1 MATNQYFKNKVV
13 SEQQLYEDIIIE
25 ALQMYGQDVYY
36 LPREIINKDQLFL
49 DDVPSRFS
57 DAYKIEMYIENTE
70 GFEGEG
76 DLFTKFGIELR
87 DQANFVVSRKR
98 WTQLIGSNLEK
109 QNFRPREGDLIYL
122 TLTNSCF
129 EIRRVETETPF
140 YQLSQ
145 LPTFR
150 LQCELFEYGGE
161 DFDTGIDT
169 VSGQKRPKNAENNQI
184 HGEADLMGLKVVA
197 NVDDIGS
204 EQVILTLKDE
214 SILDVNENFKVSGV
228 TKSDDQLENLDI
240 TEKYKIRGNMKRKR
254 DLARYKSGY
263 AGKNFDSIS

>member
-1 MATNQYFKNKVV
+1 
-13 SEQQLYEDIIIE
+13 
-25 ALQMYGQDVYY
+25 
-36 LPREIINKDQLFL
+36 
-49 DDVPSRFS
+49 
-57 DAYKIEMYIENTE
+57 MYIEGAE

-129 EIRRVETETPF
+129 EIRKVETETPF

-150 LQCELFEYGGE
+150 LQCELFEYSGE
-161 DFDTGIDT
+161 DFDTGVDT
-169 VSGQKRPKNAENNQI
+169 IQDIEPVSYT
-184 HGEADLMGLKVVA
+184 H
-197 NVDDIGS
+197 
-204 EQVILTLKDE
+204 LTLP
-214 SILDVNENFKVSGV
+214 
-228 TKSDDQLENLDI
+228 T
-240 TEKYKIRGNMKRKR
+240 R
-254 DLARYKSGY
+254 
-263 AGKNFDSIS
+263 